1 MPEMSVRK
9 IRGRIRERERERERD
24 MNEREGRMLV
34 GMRSNTCEMV
44 LINRQARLRKSK
56 RERERDAHCV
66 AAASVLN
73 RTLEC
78 EDVVTC

>member
-9 IRGRIRERERERERD
+9 ITGRKREREKERD

-56 RERERDAHCV
+56 TERER
-66 AAASVLN
+66 
-73 RTLEC
+73 RTLCSGGFSIEQNFG
-78 EDVVTC
+78 V